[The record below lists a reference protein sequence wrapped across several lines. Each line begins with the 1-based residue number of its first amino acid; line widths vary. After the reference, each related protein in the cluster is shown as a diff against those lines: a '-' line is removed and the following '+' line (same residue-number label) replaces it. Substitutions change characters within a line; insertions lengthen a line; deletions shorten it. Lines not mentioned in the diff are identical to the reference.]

1 MHSFDIAA
9 STDKASLY
17 ADLRSALD
25 GLTADEPDPIAN
37 MANMAALLWEYLPD
51 INWSGFYR
59 AIDGE
64 LVLGPFQGKT
74 ACIRIAIGDGV
85 CGTAAA
91 SRETQLVDDVD
102 AFPGHIPC
110 DAASASEL
118 VVPII
123 VNGDLIGVLDI
134 DSPHKARFD
143 ADDAAGCEALVALI
157 GPRIAG

>member
-9 STDKASLY
+9 STDKAALY
-17 ADLRSALD
+17 SDLRSALD

-37 MANMAALLWEYLPD
+37 MANMAALLWEFLPD
-51 INWSGFYR
+51 INWAGFYR

-118 VVPII
+118 VVPIL

-143 ADDAAGCEALVALI
+143 ADDAAGCETLVALI